1 VRRALLVSLCLAFV
15 FVAAGCGSTTAEPG
29 SGGPPAPA
37 DLAGDAVQALFGAG
51 SAHYELD
58 GSFAA
63 EGEQADGFPSP
74 ITVHFEGDFSQE
86 AYTGDGTIGWPGG
99 TFTAGFLLGQHS
111 YFLNFLGRWFGNDEY
126 GLADLEQDLEK
137 EDAQAAQLYR
147 DLQTG
152 DGVRRYFDRVFTG
165 EVGEGPETDGAATWE
180 FEGQLNANG
189 IVELVREYAGETPSG
204 DELEAF
210 RRVAEAVRVTLVVG
224 RDDRLPRRMDV
235 SVQFDAE
242 DFEGLDDLKELG
254 ADGSFEFAFAFVL
267 SDFGKDVS
275 YEPPANFEPLEKAVE
290 GFFSGWE

>member
-1 VRRALLVSLCLAFV
+1 VRRALLVSVWLGLAL
-15 FVAAGCGSTTAEPG
+15 VAAGCGSTTAEPG
-29 SGGPPAPA
+29 SGGAPAPA
-37 DLAGDAVQALFGAG
+37 DLAGDATQALFDAG

-86 AYTGDGTIGWPGG
+86 TYTGDGTIGWPGG
-99 TFTAGFLLGQHS
+99 TFNAGFLLGQHDF
-111 YFLNFLGRWFGNDEY
+111 FLNFLGRWFGTKEY
-126 GLADLEQDLEK
+126 GLAKLEEELERNDPK
-137 EDAQAAQLYR
+137 SAQLYR

-165 EVGEGPETDGAATWE
+165 EVGEGPETDGAATWV
-180 FEGQLNANG
+180 FEGHLNADG
-189 IVELVREYAGETPSG
+189 IMELVREYGGESPSG

-210 RRVAEAVRVTLVVG
+210 RRVAEAVRITLLVG
-224 RDDRLPRRMDV
+224 QDDRLPRRMDV

-242 DFEGLDDLKELG
+242 DFEGLDDLKGVG

-290 GFFSGWE
+290 GFFSSWG